1 MAPTYETCWAPGCS
15 PTPAAAP
22 PPLHRTVVE
31 FSVRFHRIDRA
42 ALEPK
47 AARTIPIWL
56 GGSGEKALDRAARLA
71 EWLKA
76 GQGLPGGPAPYHRPV
91 AVDVETSIEIECPRS
106 MVAAFVS
113 NPDNAT
119 QWYVN
124 IQSITWETTPPAV
137 VGSRIAFVAQ
147 FLGRRIT
154 YTYEVQEIAPRE
166 RFVMSTAQGPFPMQT
181 TYSWQDTESGGTR
194 MTLRNSGEPSGFGK
208 MAAPMM
214 AAAMRKANQKDLA
227 RLKMILEHKT

>member
-1 MAPTYETCWAPGCS
+1 
-15 PTPAAAP
+15 
-22 PPLHRTVVE
+22 
-31 FSVRFHRIDRA
+31 
-42 ALEPK
+42 
-47 AARTIPIWL
+47 
-56 GGSGEKALDRAARLA
+56 
-71 EWLKA
+71 
-76 GQGLPGGPAPYHRPV
+76 
-91 AVDVETSIEIECPRS
+91 

-113 NPDNAT
+113 DPDNAT

-194 MTLRNSGEPSGFGK
+194 MTLRTRTIQWPACACRFRVLAVEEACRLPSG
-208 MAAPMM
+208 ASP
-214 AAAMRKANQKDLA
+214 
-227 RLKMILEHKT
+227 

>member
-1 MAPTYETCWAPGCS
+1 
-15 PTPAAAP
+15 
-22 PPLHRTVVE
+22 
-31 FSVRFHRIDRA
+31 
-42 ALEPK
+42 
-47 AARTIPIWL
+47 
-56 GGSGEKALDRAARLA
+56 
-71 EWLKA
+71 
-76 GQGLPGGPAPYHRPV
+76 
-91 AVDVETSIEIECPRS
+91 

-227 RLKMILEHKT
+227 RLKMILENKT